1 MSWLVI
7 RAILG
12 RALSFLGKLNLWQL
26 GCIALALF
34 AGVQTLRLAAETRHS
49 HKVEAQAQKLSQ
61 ELLQIRDNAR
71 KAEADGN
78 RISKQLKDKNNEDNR
93 RIAGDAESLRVS
105 GPGKAVCRPAP
116 AAPSGH
122 IAVTAK
128 PDAAGPALPPDDS
141 AAVPWPWLVQRS
153 EEHDQL
159 LAEVEAWRTWHE
171 QVLKVW
177 PKNDGDQ
184 HGQR

>member
-1 MSWLVI
+1 MSWLVV

-12 RALSFLGKLNLWQL
+12 RALSFLGKLNLWQVL
-26 GCIALALF
+26 LIAALLF
-34 AGVQTLRLAAETRHS
+34 AGIQTLRLKAEQRHS
-49 HKVEAQAQKLSQ
+49 AKVEHQLSKAVG
-61 ELLQIRDNAR
+61 ELNRISAEAR
-71 KAEADGN
+71 KAETDGN

-93 RIAGDAESLRVS
+93 RIAGDANSLRVS

-128 PDAAGPALPPDDS
+128 PDAAGPALPPADGADLS
-141 AAVPWPWLVQRS
+141 AVPWPWLVQRS

-171 QVLKVW
+171 QVLSVW
-177 PKNDGDQ
+177 PKSK
-184 HGQR
+184 